1 MVMMILL
8 LLISDNNG
16 DNNRSHIAAQDYKP
30 LLAVNISQGSS
41 QGDKMEQQQV
51 RYGRTLLI
59 IFVFLLSFVYILII
73 ISVFCVFMCK
83 PVHHH
88 IFVKCCYVYLHPQ
101 KSQYFVLL

>member
-1 MVMMILL
+1 MVMIILL

-16 DNNRSHIAAQDYKP
+16 DYNRSHIAAQDYKP

-59 IFVFLLSFVYILII
+59 IFVFLLSFVYALII
-73 ISVFCVFMCK
+73 ISVFCVFMCM

-88 IFVKCCYVYLHPQ
+88 QFIMGCHIY
-101 KSQYFVLL
+101 